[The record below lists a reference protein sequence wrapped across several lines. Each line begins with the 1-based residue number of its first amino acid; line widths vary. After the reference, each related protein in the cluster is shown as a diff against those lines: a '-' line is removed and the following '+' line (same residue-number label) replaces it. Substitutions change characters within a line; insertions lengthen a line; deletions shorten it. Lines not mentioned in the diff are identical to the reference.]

1 MCHGCQRCCS
11 QEDFSYEL
19 NYKEFHVH
27 HDQKRMLILV
37 GQLDNKGHQVAFGD
51 QKWKVKN
58 GNLVV
63 AKGINTVHYI

>member
-1 MCHGCQRCCS
+1 
-11 QEDFSYEL
+11 
-19 NYKEFHVH
+19 
-27 HDQKRMLILV
+27 MLILV

-63 AKGINTVHYI
+63 AKGINTVHYIQRRFMKMKHTLSKKLGHLLYGTKDLGI